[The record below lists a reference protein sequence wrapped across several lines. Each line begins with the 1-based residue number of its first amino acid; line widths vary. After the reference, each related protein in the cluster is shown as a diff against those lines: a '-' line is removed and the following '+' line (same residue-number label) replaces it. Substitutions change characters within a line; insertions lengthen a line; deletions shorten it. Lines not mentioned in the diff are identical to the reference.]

1 MEYRKLG
8 NTDLQLSLICLG
20 TMTWGEQNSESEA
33 FEQMDYALTQGVN
46 FFDTAEMYPV
56 PVSADTYGD
65 TERIIGRW
73 LKKRG
78 TRNEVCLGTKVSGPS
93 TGMTFLRGGSR
104 LTKEQVS
111 LALEKSLERLGT
123 DYVDLYQVHWPART
137 SNFFGTLGYPYSE
150 DEQADSLEETLEAL
164 ADAVSQGKVRHIGLA
179 NETAW
184 GVSSYLRLSEQ
195 RGWPRVVSVQNPYNL
210 LNRSFEVGLAEFAHR
225 EKTGLLAYSPLGF
238 GVLTGKYLQ
247 GQKPKDAR
255 LTLYP
260 QFRRYLG
267 ANSIAATEQYAR
279 IAKDAGLS
287 PAQLAL
293 AWVNG
298 RKFLTS
304 NIVAATTMEQLRDNI
319 ETVGI
324 KLDQDL
330 IEKIEA
336 VHTNFPFPAP

>member
-8 NTDLQLSLICLG
+8 DTDLQLSLICLG

-46 FFDTAEMYPV
+46 FFDTAEIYPV
-56 PVSADTYGD
+56 PMSADTYGD

-78 TRNEVCLGTKVSGPS
+78 TRNEVCLATKVSGPS
-93 TGMTFLRGGSR
+93 TWTTFVRGGPR

-123 DYVDLYQVHWPART
+123 EYVDLYQVHWPART
-137 SNFFGTLGYPYSE
+137 SNFFGTLCYPYSE
-150 DEQADSLEETLEAL
+150 DEQADPLEETLEAL
-164 ADAVSQGKVRHIGLA
+164 ADAVSQGKVRHIGIA

-184 GVSSYLRLSEQ
+184 GVASYLRLSEQ
-195 RGWPRVVSVQNPYNL
+195 RGWPRVVSIQNPYNL

-247 GQKPKDAR
+247 DQKPKDAR
-255 LTLYP
+255 LTLHP
-260 QFRRYLG
+260 HFQRYLG
-267 ANSIAATEQYAR
+267 ANSIAATEQYVR

-304 NIVAATTMEQLRDNI
+304 TIVGATTMEQLRDNI
-319 ETVGI
+319 GTADI
-324 KLDQDL
+324 KLDQEL

-336 VHTNFPFPAP
+336 VHTSFPFPAP

>member
-33 FEQMDYALTQGVN
+33 FEQMDYALSQGVN
-46 FFDTAEMYPV
+46 FFDAAEMYPI
-56 PVSADTYGD
+56 PASADTYGD
-65 TERIIGRW
+65 TERIIGNW
-73 LKKRG
+73 LKKRS
-78 TRNEVCLGTKVSGPS
+78 TRNQVHLATKVAGPS
-93 TGMTFLRGGSR
+93 TGMSFLRGGPR
-104 LTKEQVS
+104 LTKEQIH

-123 DYVDLYQVHWPART
+123 EYIDLYQVHWPART
-137 SNFFGTLGYPYSE
+137 ANFFGTLGYPYDE
-150 DEQADSLEETLEAL
+150 DSQADRLEDTLEAL
-164 ADAVSQGKVRHIGLA
+164 ADAVSQGKVRHIGIS

-184 GVSSYLRLSEQ
+184 GVAAYLRLSEQ
-195 RGWPRVVSVQNPYNL
+195 RGWPRIVSVQNPYSL
-210 LNRSFEVGLAEFAHR
+210 LNRSFEVGMAEFAHR

-238 GVLTGKYLQ
+238 GVLTGKYLRN
-247 GQKPKDAR
+247 QKPKNAR

-267 ANSIAATEQYAR
+267 ANSVVATEHYVDIAR
-279 IAKDAGLS
+279 DANLD

-304 NIVAATTMEQLRDNI
+304 NIIGATTMEQLRNNI
-319 ETVGI
+319 GSANV
-324 KLDQDL
+324 KLNQEVV
-330 IEKIEA
+330 EKIEK
-336 VHTNFPFPAP
+336 VHTDFPFPAP